1 MADNA
6 GTIRMGM
13 IGAGWIA
20 QDHKRVL
27 GSLAEAELVAVC
39 DLDRER
45 AEALASGTG
54 ARTYRDWR
62 ELLDREDLGAVIV
75 AVPPQAHRE
84 PVVAALGRGLPVY
97 LEKPIAR
104 TAEDAAEIVAV
115 AKSTGTVCAV
125 GYQWHALDLLG
136 DLPPLLAG
144 QQIGLLLGTS
154 IGPTQSRPWFVDM
167 RAGGGN
173 LLERGSHHLD
183 LARTVA
189 GEVASVQTAAG
200 RVRLARS
207 GGEGGDIDDA
217 LTMMLEMTSG
227 ALATIV
233 VGWTKPG
240 QPGRYGLDI
249 VASDATLRLA
259 LDPDFTLTGLSAG
272 QPVDKRAASQ
282 PMERS
287 MSRFLRA
294 VREHDPAAVVCTPP
308 DAAATL
314 AVAIAAERALE
325 TSRAVPVRTRPDRQ
339 PAVQPPSQVSTAPV
353 RKPASGPSRK
363 AIMPAT
369 SSGRPGPPS
378 RTRPAVRAASR
389 DASPTSPAE
398 ARSIGVSIGPGQTQL
413 TRMPSAAWSTAMA
426 RVRPMTPALA
436 AE

>member
-54 ARTYRDWR
+54 ARAYQDWR

-84 PVVAALGRGLPVY
+84 PAVAALGRGLPVY

-259 LDPDFTLTGLSAG
+259 LDPDFTLTGVSAG
-272 QPVDKRAASQ
+272 QPVDK
-282 PMERS
+282 
-287 MSRFLRA
+287 
-294 VREHDPAAVVCTPP
+294 
-308 DAAATL
+308 
-314 AVAIAAERALE
+314 
-325 TSRAVPVRTRPDRQ
+325 
-339 PAVQPPSQVSTAPV
+339 
-353 RKPASGPSRK
+353 
-363 AIMPAT
+363 
-369 SSGRPGPPS
+369 
-378 RTRPAVRAASR
+378 
-389 DASPTSPAE
+389 
-398 ARSIGVSIGPGQTQL
+398 
-413 TRMPSAAWSTAMA
+413 
-426 RVRPMTPALA
+426 
-436 AE
+436 